1 MRLSSIRRWYRQK
14 VVKMAAHSDAP
25 VHGSPTRDGG
35 KLTNIWR
42 KVFGKDQ
49 GSAAPANTPPASPP
63 SSRPTSPAAAAALLR
78 RVSRKVV
85 PGLPRAKTFK
95 RQLSEDR
102 TRLEST
108 EQTQAERRAVS
119 VDRRLRS
126 QRSHRSLSPVTQHH
140 GSAPELTGAVQPLT
154 MSQMMH
160 PLAIS
165 APPSPIDHDYGWPVE
180 HDPHIHPPQHDI
192 HQDGYEE
199 QPPQPSAAPSTAD
212 ARSMTSS
219 MYDGLLKHELETK
232 WILNL
237 SMHFRDRSKREKFF
251 VTYHERDDVWRRVTI
266 SLDYRNAPDDSLE
279 KDLSVTKYQRDKSSR
294 IYEAIRDS
302 LQDIQFYETVTN
314 LKLQTTDGRL
324 HVHVVEDVNEIIH
337 YPTVQNIQH
346 LHCRRVLERE
356 LEFDSHM
363 SGFVYKVQHNGQVLI
378 KKEIPGPDTVDEF
391 LYEVNA
397 LSSLGSSPDIIN
409 FYGVVIDDAGH
420 VKGLLIDF
428 AEQGALV
435 DVIYHATESGGSIDW
450 QLKQRWA
457 RQIVQGLSDVHEAG
471 FVQGDFTLSNIVID
485 DAQNAKIIDIN
496 RRGCPV
502 GWEPP
507 EVTPLIECNQRIS
520 MYIGVKSDL
529 FQLGMVLWALATME
543 DEPEAH
549 RRPLR
554 IGHDIGVPKWY
565 RSIVHA
571 CLHEDPRCRLQAAE
585 LLKQFPEEALAISV
599 EEDDNV
605 HSYEIADNDDS
616 AWPRIRNVDRPYT
629 WTPNPYA
636 YDVPASPSFSEDSYY
651 PPRGRSPPSPLP
663 GKSGLLD
670 TAFFGRPFTRFA
682 HSEDE
687 HTDDEAET
695 PQETPTMEKITK
707 QLENNL
713 SGINTKLPD
722 EPACQRA
729 PTTGGD
735 SQKEEVM
742 PLNATPALHDEAV
755 GVPIESTESFIDES
769 LTPQTELHDQL
780 LPEKLGSAEHEDQS
794 KVPSDLADAPPS
806 NIETTGGRTDDGNAM
821 ARNAM
826 QADCAG
832 LSQDEDDESLDDLVL
847 EGACKEALGGL
858 EKSGKAHNAD
868 TASPSPQGRGQ
879 LVFMGIGAAHEKP
892 SPLQEYG
899 SGLGEGGPIN
909 DERGAT
915 TTADGLDDEAC
926 DSHKVPAPA

>member
-1 MRLSSIRRWYRQK
+1 MRLSSIRRWYRQT

-25 VHGSPTRDGG
+25 VRGSPPRDGG
-35 KLTNIWR
+35 KFTHIWR

-49 GSAAPANTPPASPP
+49 GSAAPINTPPASPP
-63 SSRPTSPAAAAALLR
+63 SSRPTSPAAAVALMR

-95 RQLSEDR
+95 RQQSEDR
-102 TRLEST
+102 TRLEPT
-108 EQTQAERRAVS
+108 EPTQAERRAAS
-119 VDRRLRS
+119 VDRRVRPQRS
-126 QRSHRSLSPVTQHH
+126 QRSLSPVSQHRA
-140 GSAPELTGAVQPLT
+140 SAPDFLGAVQPPPVSH
-154 MSQMMH
+154 MFPAH
-160 PLAIS
+160 AVA

-180 HDPHIHPPQHDI
+180 HDAHSAQHDT
-192 HQDGYEE
+192 QMEGQEE
-199 QPPQPSAAPSTAD
+199 QPPLHSAAPSTAD
-212 ARSMTSS
+212 ARSTTSS
-219 MYDGLLKHELETK
+219 VYDSMLKHELETK

-251 VTYHERDDVWRRVTI
+251 VTYHEKDDVWRRVTI

-279 KDLSVTKYQRDKSSR
+279 KDLSVAKYQRDKSSR
-294 IYEAIRDS
+294 IYEAIRES

-337 YPTVQNIQH
+337 YPTVQNIEH
-346 LHCRRVLERE
+346 LQCKRVLERE

-363 SGFVYKVQHNGQVLI
+363 SGFVYKVQHNGRVLI

-397 LSSLGSSPDIIN
+397 LSSLGCSPNIIR
-409 FYGVVIDDAGH
+409 FYGVVVDDADH

-435 DVIYHATESGGSIDW
+435 DVIYHAAESGGSIDW

-485 DAQNAKIIDIN
+485 DDQNAKIIDIN

-507 EVTPLIECNQRIS
+507 EVTPLIDCNQRIS

-554 IGHDIGVPKWY
+554 IGGDIGVPKWY
-565 RSIVHA
+565 RSIVHT

-585 LLKQFPEEALAISV
+585 LLKQFPEEAQTISV
-599 EEDDNV
+599 QEDDNV
-605 HSYEIADNDDS
+605 HGYEVADNDDS
-616 AWPRIRNVDRPYT
+616 EWPRIRTAERQYT
-629 WTPNPYA
+629 WTSNPYA
-636 YDVPASPSFSEDSYY
+636 YDAPASPSFSEDSYY

-663 GKSGLLD
+663 GKSGILD
-670 TAFFGRPFTRFA
+670 ASFFGRPVTRFA
-682 HSEDE
+682 LSDEE

-695 PQETPTMEKITK
+695 PQETPTMENITK
-707 QLENNL
+707 QLEHNL
-713 SGINTKLPD
+713 SGIEAKLLD
-722 EPACQRA
+722 
-729 PTTGGD
+729 TDGN

-742 PLNATPALHDEAV
+742 PPNAKSMLHNEAV
-755 GVPIESTESFIDES
+755 GVPTESTKSYHDDSF
-769 LTPQTELHDQL
+769 TPQTQLRDQF
-780 LPEKLGSAEHEDQS
+780 PSEKLGGAEHKDQS
-794 KVPSDLADAPPS
+794 KLLSRLDDAPPS
-806 NIETTGGRTDDGNAM
+806 NLETPGARKDDSAAMFSNAS
-821 ARNAM
+821 
-826 QADCAG
+826 QADYVD
-832 LSQDEDDESLDDLVL
+832 LSEDEDGDSCGLML
-847 EGACKEALGGL
+847 EGACAEALDDLGKVQGGWNSDFTFRAL
-858 EKSGKAHNAD
+858 PRGGQPLFTESVAFHEKS
-868 TASPSPQGRGQ
+868 TSLRG
-879 LVFMGIGAAHEKP
+879 LDPYHDEGD
-892 SPLQEYG
+892 PLQG
-899 SGLGEGGPIN
+899 
-909 DERGAT
+909 ERGDAIQPH
-915 TTADGLDDEAC
+915 GLDGEIGTFP
-926 DSHKVPAPA
+926 HKVPSPS